1 MKLFEKIGDKIIVTE
16 YFSDSKKVKEFKKKE
31 IEKIPE
37 DERVLSDETNTN
49 LCIKTGRNEVDFR
62 DLLYMERNNYH
73 KIVCSKMSKEMKK
86 EIISSYI
93 NSAGSLLYEPYIIKN
108 PYEKDTVTDVVKS
121 RIDYSNLINDK
132 DRETLRKLKYFLT
145 SGSYKVINNNI
156 ACMDGII
163 NATESMYLYQLLVN
177 DKFNNLLNKDI
188 EEEVNLFFPFKKIC
202 EIDIKEL
209 IKNQINLKTAGIISN
224 NTETYYDK
232 LMTKVKESEPILK
245 LIKK

>member
-1 MKLFEKIGDKIIVTE
+1 MKLFEEIGDKIIVTE

>member
-1 MKLFEKIGDKIIVTE
+1 MKLFEEIGDKIIVTE
-16 YFSDSKKVKEFKKKE
+16 YFSESKKVKEFKKKE

-163 NATESMYLYQLLVN
+163 NATESMYLYQLLVRN
-177 DKFNNLLNKDI
+177 QLDKINNQEI
-188 EEEVNLFFPFKKIC
+188 EEVIKLFFAYKKVC
-202 EIDIKEL
+202 EFDIREIL
-209 IKNQINLKTAGIISN
+209 KNEMNLKSAGIISN

-232 LMTKVKESEPILK
+232 LMAKVKESEPILK